1 MNLAANFFN
10 GFLRKL
16 AEERKLPLADLSEMF
31 WAELKVKGEPGKNV
45 LTTDGVHM
53 NAEGNKLMA
62 RGVLK
67 ALGANEAELKK
78 AEEAWSSIAPK

>member
-1 MNLAANFFN
+1 MD
-10 GFLRKL
+10 
-16 AEERKLPLADLSEMF
+16 PVS
-31 WAELKVKGEPGKNV
+31 V